1 MDYCSTRDSEKSVT
15 AAEAILQGISEEGG
29 LIVPTK
35 LPAISSQELL
45 QFANLNYIQ
54 RAHRI
59 LSLFLTDFT
68 DEELNSCILQAYSNS
83 FEGNMP
89 APLTSLSDGRYLLEL
104 WHGPTAAFKD
114 LALQLLPH
122 LLTTSSK
129 KIHSNSN
136 IVILTATSGDTGKAA
151 LSGFAKIPG
160 IELFVFYPEGG
171 VSEIQRKQM
180 VTQPGENVHVTAV
193 NGNFDQA
200 QTAVKQLFTDWKVRR
215 TLKET
220 GFVFSS
226 ANSINLGRLLPQI
239 VYYFSAYSDL
249 LAADEITLGEP
260 IHVTVPTGNFGNIL
274 AAYYAKQMG
283 LPIQRLI
290 CASNVNHILTDF
302 IKTGVYDRNRPF
314 YRSSS
319 PSMDILVSSN
329 LERFL
334 YHLEEDPEEIT
345 DFYQKFAETGRF
357 LLPQRLV
364 NKMSDIFFAGYCNE
378 EETSAAIQNLFQ
390 TTGYLCDP
398 HTAVALSVEEQ
409 YRTQIGDKTK
419 NIIVSTASPFKFP
432 ATVLSDLGMERPNNE
447 FEAIKQLSTIS
458 GTIPPPSILALQHLP
473 ERFLDVIPISE
484 MEQYLFQELK
494 I

>member
-1 MDYCSTRDSEKSVT
+1 MDYCSTRDSEKTVT

-29 LIVPTK
+29 LIVPAK

-180 VTQPGENVHVTAV
+180 VTQPEENVHVTAV

-215 TLKET
+215 TLRET

-432 ATVLSDLGMERPNNE
+432 ATVLSALGMERPNNE
-447 FEAIKQLSTIS
+447 FEAIKQLSAIS